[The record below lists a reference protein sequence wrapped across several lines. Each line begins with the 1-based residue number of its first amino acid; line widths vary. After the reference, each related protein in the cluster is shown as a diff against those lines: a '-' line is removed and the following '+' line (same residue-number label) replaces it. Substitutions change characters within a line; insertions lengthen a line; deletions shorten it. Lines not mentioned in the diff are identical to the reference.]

1 MRILRQV
8 AGIFSHWLQH
18 RYPMV
23 ALGCFATILVTFVL
37 KICLATE
44 RDLIFWR
51 DLLIAIFEDA
61 ILLPVVVLSFSV
73 AWKIFLVA
81 SFLAF
86 NCFPHNWVKT
96 RMDERRRMQFAD
108 FIVRRLLLQLEL
120 TSRRLPLS
128 EADVDLSDPF
138 VRQSY
143 ERAREAGY
151 RAVEIFRRDA
161 KAVLE
166 KKSPDSSALEGP
178 HYFVLE
184 EEQRALQR
192 HGYGSINLRVT
203 ESVLQQILSP
213 LECGYC
219 DILAKKSKLL

>member
-1 MRILRQV
+1 VSIL
-8 AGIFSHWLQH
+8 SHWLQH

-23 ALGCFATILVTFVL
+23 ALGCFATILTTFVL
-37 KICLATE
+37 KICLASQC
-44 RDLIFWR
+44 DLIFWR
-51 DLLIAIFEDA
+51 DTLITVFGDCV
-61 ILLPVVVLSFSV
+61 LLPVIVLSFSV
-73 AWKIFLVA
+73 AWKVFLFA
-81 SFLAF
+81 SFLAG
-86 NCFPHNWVKT
+86 NYFPHKWLKT
-96 RMDERRRMQFAD
+96 RLDERRRMKFAD

-120 TSRRLPLS
+120 SIRRLPSS
-128 EADVDLSDPF
+128 EVDMDLSNPDD
-138 VRQSY
+138 RQSY

-166 KKSPDSSALEGP
+166 NKSSDSSALEGP

-203 ESVLQQILSP
+203 EEVLRQILSP
-213 LECGYC
+213 
-219 DILAKKSKLL
+219 